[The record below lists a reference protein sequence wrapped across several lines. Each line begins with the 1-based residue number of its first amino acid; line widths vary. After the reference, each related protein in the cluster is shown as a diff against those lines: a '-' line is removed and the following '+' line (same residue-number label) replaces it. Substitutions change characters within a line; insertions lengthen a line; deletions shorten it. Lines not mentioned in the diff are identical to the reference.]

1 MHVSVFLKVKL
12 VKKYMQKRGK
22 KDLKIWGNE
31 AANQEVR
38 WLQKWSNGQPT
49 KKWKMAAKKQGKQAQ
64 KSAKK
69 WPQKMP
75 KNAENWGERGQ
86 PTKKEVGCKIIRNR
100 TARQREEWLQIKRP
114 KEGSQQ
120 VWDGCKKMK
129 ERGAKRGKK
138 EEQKESKKTREARMV
153 RSEDKK
159 QSKKRQ

>member
-1 MHVSVFLKVKL
+1 
-12 VKKYMQKRGK
+12 
-22 KDLKIWGNE
+22 
-31 AANQEVR
+31 
-38 WLQKWSNGQPT
+38 
-49 KKWKMAAKKQGKQAQ
+49 
-64 KSAKK
+64 
-69 WPQKMP
+69 MP

-86 PTKKEVGCKIIRNR
+86 PTKREVGCKIIRNR

-120 VWDGCKKMK
+120 VKDGCQKLK
-129 ERGAKRGKK
+129 ERGSKRGAKRGKK